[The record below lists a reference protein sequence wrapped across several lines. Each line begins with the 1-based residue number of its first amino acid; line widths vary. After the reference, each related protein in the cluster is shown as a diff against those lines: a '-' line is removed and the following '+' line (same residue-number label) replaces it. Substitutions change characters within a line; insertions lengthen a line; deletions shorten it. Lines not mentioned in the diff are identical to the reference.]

1 MAELF
6 NRVVQLWFL
15 VFAPRIPAPEP
26 TSAGTG
32 ADVLVGL
39 LLLLGPIAIAG
50 WLVRRYE
57 TREAK
62 GALAMWVLAA
72 MALLFEARW
81 TQTAGKPVLRG
92 YYLAAPFVWAAL
104 GLTLATLA
112 AQYLSVSFK
121 NKRMGAF
128 LVTIAIGIF
137 IFRDATDYIAN
148 EKSQWRVVLKNS
160 PAHELALL
168 AVVDELRNAPEGAE
182 DLERCI
188 QVEPTSCVCRTVRA
202 ERWLASNND
211 LPQPASV
218 SRAVTDLEEGV
229 CGPGHKLLVRA
240 TGARAVAYALR
251 GRVEEAESAANS
263 QLGDHP
269 NDAKLLYALALVRN
283 AQQLPDEAL
292 ALVKRAVDA
301 GAGRGAEILLA
312 QQLIQMNDLPAAR
325 TYLKDYLTR
334 HHDDVDALYNHAL
347 VADKQGDYNAAREG
361 YLATIKAG
369 PRTESGKHSR
379 LNLVYLTQRFNVR
392 SEAQF
397 HARKF
402 VEAWPDD
409 PRGEALML
417 LVGKQ

>member
-15 VFAPRIPAPEP
+15 VFAPRVPAPEP
-26 TSAGTG
+26 TAAGTG

-39 LLLLGPIAIAG
+39 LLLLGPIAFAI
-50 WLVRRYE
+50 WLVRRFE

-62 GALAMWVLAA
+62 GAVAFWVLAA
-72 MALLFEARW
+72 VALLLEARW
-81 TQTAGKPVLRG
+81 TQSAGKPVLRG
-92 YYLAAPFVWAAL
+92 YYLAAPFVWSAL

-112 AQYLSVSFK
+112 AQYLGVSFK

-128 LVTIAIGIF
+128 LITIAIGIF
-137 IFRDATDYIAN
+137 IFRDATDYIAS
-148 EKSQWRVVLKNS
+148 EKAQWRVVLKNS

-168 AVVDELRNAPEGAE
+168 AVAEELRNTPEGAE
-182 DLERCI
+182 DLERCLK
-188 QVEPTSCVCRTVRA
+188 VERTSCVCQTIHA
-202 ERWLASNND
+202 ERLLASNGELPPAQVVDRALLD
-211 LPQPASV
+211 LDQA
-218 SRAVTDLEEGV
+218 A
-229 CGPGHKLLVRA
+229 CGQGHKFLLRA
-240 TGARAVAYALR
+240 TASRAVAYALS
-251 GRVEEAESAANS
+251 GRTEEAEAAVDS
-263 QLGDHP
+263 QLPDHP

-283 AQQLPDEAL
+283 AQQSPDEAL
-292 ALVKRAVDA
+292 ALVRRAVDG

-325 TYLKDYLTR
+325 AYLKDYVTK
-334 HHDDVDALYNHAL
+334 HKDDVDALYNHAL

-361 YLATIKAG
+361 YLAAIKAG
-369 PRTESGKHSR
+369 PRSESGKHAR
-379 LNLVYLTQRFNVR
+379 LNLVYLTHRFNVR

-402 VEAWPDD
+402 VEGWPDD

-417 LVGKQ
+417 FVSQQ